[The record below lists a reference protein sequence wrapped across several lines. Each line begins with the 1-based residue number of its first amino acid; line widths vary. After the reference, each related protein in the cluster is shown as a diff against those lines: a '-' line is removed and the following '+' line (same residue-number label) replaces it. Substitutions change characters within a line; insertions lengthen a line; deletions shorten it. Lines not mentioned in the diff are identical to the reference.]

1 MEEEKALPES
11 NAEKDSSSNNNT
23 DNQQQEDIPSSA
35 ENVLSEAEQPQIEQ
49 SEIPMPIGTTNYKPE
64 TEDMEVH
71 HHAHNPAEPHYKKN
85 WKAYFWEFLMLFL
98 AVFCGFLAEYQLEH
112 KIESDRE
119 KQYVQSL
126 MNDLKADVINI
137 DSVQKQNILV
147 NQRGDSLF
155 LLLTLPDY
163 SKSTNSI
170 YYNSRT
176 FSTSVFFT
184 MTDGTIKQL
193 NNSGGLRLIKKKNV
207 VDSLQAYQNIY
218 STLSMWQD
226 IRETQKQSYRDVMCK
241 VFDVRVF
248 ETMVIGSNKIQR
260 PEGNPVLLSQ
270 NKELINELLMRAHF
284 VKRNNAGLINNL
296 EELKQKSLN
305 LQKTIT
311 KEYHI
316 Q

>member
-1 MEEEKALPES
+1 
-11 NAEKDSSSNNNT
+11 
-23 DNQQQEDIPSSA
+23 
-35 ENVLSEAEQPQIEQ
+35 
-49 SEIPMPIGTTNYKPE
+49 
-64 TEDMEVH
+64 MEVH
-71 HHAHNPAEPHYKKN
+71 AHTHAHGKKN

-112 KIESDRE
+112 KIERDRE

-126 MNDLKADVINI
+126 MNDLKTDVINI

-163 SKSTNSI
+163 SKSSNSI
-170 YYNSRT
+170 YYNCRT
-176 FSTSVFFT
+176 FSTSVSFT
-184 MTDGTIKQL
+184 LTDGTIKQL

-207 VDSLQAYQNIY
+207 VDSLQVYQNIY
-218 STLSMWQD
+218 SKFSILQD
-226 IRETQKQSYRDVMCK
+226 LRETQKQSYRDVMCK

-248 ETMVIGSNKIQR
+248 EIMVSGNKILR
-260 PEGNPVLLSQ
+260 PEGNPALFSQ

-284 VKRNNAGLINNL
+284 VKRNNAALINTL
-296 EELKQKSLN
+296 EELKKKSLN
-305 LQKTIT
+305 LQKIIA

>member
-1 MEEEKALPES
+1 MA
-11 NAEKDSSSNNNT
+11 DNT
-23 DNQQQEDIPSSA
+23 DEEHLDNPTK
-35 ENVLSEAEQPQIEQ
+35 NQ
-49 SEIPMPIGTTNYKPE
+49 SENPPDEISPINDTETINSIQE
-64 TEDMEVH
+64 TEEMEVH
-71 HHAHNPAEPHYKKN
+71 HHAHDPAIPHHKKN
-85 WKAYFWEFLMLFL
+85 WKSYFWEFLMLFL

-112 KIESDRE
+112 KIERDRE

-126 MNDLKADVINI
+126 MNDLKTDVINI

-170 YYNSRT
+170 YYNCRT
-176 FSTSVFFT
+176 FSTSASFT
-184 MTDGTIKQL
+184 LTDGTIKQL

-218 STLSMWQD
+218 SKFSILQD
-226 IRETQKQSYRDVMCK
+226 LRETQKQSYRDVMCK

-248 ETMVIGSNKIQR
+248 EIMVSGNKILR
-260 PEGNPVLLSQ
+260 PEGNPALFSQ

-284 VKRNNAGLINNL
+284 VKRNNAALINTL
-296 EELKQKSLN
+296 EELKKKSLN
-305 LQKTIT
+305 LQKIIA
-311 KEYHI
+311 KEYHLD
-316 Q
+316 

>member
-1 MEEEKALPES
+1 MEEGKPLQENNPEQD
-11 NAEKDSSSNNNT
+11 NKLHTTEN
-23 DNQQQEDIPSSA
+23 NQQQEEILSST
-35 ENVLSEAEQPQIEQ
+35 ETVL
-49 SEIPMPIGTTNYKPE
+49 PE
-64 TEDMEVH
+64 TEQPITHNQTIETEQDMEVH
-71 HHAHNPAEPHYKKN
+71 HHAHNPAEPHHKKN

-112 KIESDRE
+112 KIERDRE

-126 MNDLKADVINI
+126 MNDLKADIINI
-137 DSVQKQNILV
+137 ESVQKINLLIKK
-147 NQRGDSLF
+147 RGDSLF
-155 LLLTLPDY
+155 LLLTSPGY
-163 SKSTNSI
+163 AKSTNSI
-170 YYNSRT
+170 YYFARG
-176 FSTSVFFT
+176 FSTNSNFY

-207 VDSLQAYQNIY
+207 VDSLQLYQNLY
-218 STLSMWQD
+218 SQVLRFQELKE
-226 IRETQKQSYRDVMCK
+226 IQLQSYRDVMCK

-248 ETMVIGSNKIQR
+248 ETMVSGEKIQR
-260 PEGNPVLLSQ
+260 PDGNPVLFSL

-284 VKRNNAGLINNL
+284 VKRNNAALFNNL

-311 KEYHI
+311 KEYHL